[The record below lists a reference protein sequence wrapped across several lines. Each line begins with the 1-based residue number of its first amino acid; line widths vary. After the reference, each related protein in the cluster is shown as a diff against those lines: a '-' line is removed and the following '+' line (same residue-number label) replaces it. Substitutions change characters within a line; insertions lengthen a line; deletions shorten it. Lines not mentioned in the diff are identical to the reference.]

1 MKTRTSIT
9 HPLQIDTLQIDGVSG
24 LIGLTMCPGKSGPSS
39 RGDYAWSRDLQA
51 DTKVIA
57 DWGVDLWI
65 CLMEPEEMK
74 THGVAALPAAAGR
87 VSRYIN
93 LPISDLCAP
102 DERFESAWKK
112 AGPLVHKSLQ
122 HGKKVLIHCRGG
134 VGRAGTIAARLLVEF
149 GQHPAGAIPAVRAAR
164 KGAIETA
171 SQEYYLASLVALR
184 GTARINDKR
193 QVAIDAGS
201 TKNDRAARACGGL
214 LGLLTGDALGVPHEF
229 KSAGDIPPS
238 EHIEMVMPSHYKRSY
253 RQVPYGTWSDD
264 GAQALCLLES
274 LFAKDDLD
282 PADVGARLVSWWQD
296 GHMAVDGKVFDIGT
310 QTSQALSRL
319 RAGVAPLEA
328 GAGASTG
335 AGNGSLMRVLGL
347 ALWHKGSTNAL
358 FEKAMRQSMVTH
370 AALEAQ
376 LCCALYCGVADG
388 LLDGLEMDAAWN
400 AAEAALRRYC
410 ASNAEQFRV
419 LEQRILTSQYRT
431 NPTGT
436 GYVVDALWSARACL
450 RENDYAAVVRAAVGM
465 GCDTDT
471 TAAIAGGLAGI
482 AFTVA
487 GIPEHWLQTL
497 RGKDIAEPLLEALR
511 KHHGGGTPQAP
522 NISGLA
528 NSNLLRETIARHG
541 IGSRQSFRNLS
552 VYPLISTTEGG
563 AVSYRLLDEAITEG
577 KVSITEVS
585 EAGHVP
591 ELAFANHGDRP
602 VLLID
607 GQELRG
613 ARQNRTLNITIL
625 AEPGSELII
634 PVACVERGRWAYR
647 EQHLQSSEEILFSSA
662 RAERTRAVS
671 ESMRRKTGARADQQR
686 LWQMIDEQ
694 LRSAK
699 SSSET
704 DNMADLYE
712 SNRDRLASYCQAF
725 TWLPNQAGAVF
736 AIDGKPVAVELFDS
750 PTTFRNHFDKILRSI
765 ALDAAGSTQPV
776 ETGAELRA
784 VQAFLE
790 EVCSA
795 DTQSFKAIGAG
806 IDLRLQGDRISGGAL
821 QVEDHVVHL
830 SGFCV

>member
-39 RGDYAWSRDLQA
+39 LGDYAWSRDLQA

-57 DWGVDLWI
+57 EWGADLWI

-87 VSRYIN
+87 VARYMN

-102 DERFESAWKK
+102 DERFESTWTTV
-112 AGPLVHKSLQ
+112 GPLVHKSLQ
-122 HGKKVLIHCRGG
+122 DGKKVLIHCRGG

-149 GQHPAGAIPAVRAAR
+149 GQHPARAIPAVRAAR
-164 KGAIETA
+164 KGAIETS
-171 SQEYYLASLVALR
+171 SQESYLASLVPLR
-184 GTARINDKR
+184 GIARRTDKR
-193 QVAIDAGS
+193 EGEINPGS
-201 TKNDRAARACGGL
+201 NKNDRAALACGGL

-229 KSAGDIPPS
+229 KSAADIPPS
-238 EHIEMVMPSHYKRSY
+238 EQIEMVMPSHYKRSY

-274 LFAKDDLD
+274 LFAKGDLD
-282 PADVGARLVSWWQD
+282 PADLGARLVSWWQE

-335 AGNGSLMRVLGL
+335 AGNGSLMRVLSL
-347 ALWHKGSTNAL
+347 ALWHKGSTEAL

-376 LCCALYCGVADG
+376 LCCALYCGVSNG
-388 LLDGLEMDAAWN
+388 LLDGLEMNAAWD

-410 ASNAEQFRV
+410 ASNVEQLRV
-419 LEQRILTSQYRT
+419 LEQRILTSPYRT

-450 RENDYAAVVRAAVGM
+450 RENDYAAVVRAAVRI

-482 AFTVA
+482 AFTGA
-487 GIPEHWLQTL
+487 GIPAHWMQSL
-497 RGKDIAEPLLEALR
+497 RGRDIAEPLLDALR
-511 KHHGGGTPQAP
+511 KHHGDGAPQAP
-522 NISGLA
+522 NISGYA

-552 VYPLISTTEGG
+552 VYPLISTNGSGT
-563 AVSYRLLDEAITEG
+563 ANYRLLDEAITEG
-577 KVSITEVS
+577 MASITEVS

-591 ELAFANHGDRP
+591 ELAFKNRGDRP

-613 ARQNRTLNITIL
+613 ARQNRALNITIL
-625 AEPGSELII
+625 AEPESELII

-647 EQHLQSSEEILFSSA
+647 QQDLQTSEEILFSSA
-662 RAERTRAVS
+662 RAERARSVS
-671 ESMRRKTGARADQQR
+671 ESMRRKAGARADQQR
-686 LWQMIDEQ
+686 LWQMIDER
-694 LRSAK
+694 LRSSK
-699 SSSET
+699 SSSDT
-704 DNMADLYE
+704 DAMADLYE
-712 SNRDRLASYCQAF
+712 SNRDRLAAYCQAF
-725 TWLPNQAGAVF
+725 TWLPNQAGVVF

-750 PTTFRNHFDKILRSI
+750 PTTFGNHFDKILRSF

-776 ETGAELRA
+776 ETGPELRT
-784 VQAFLE
+784 VQAYLE

-795 DTQSFKAIGAG
+795 DTQSFKSIGAG
-806 IDLRLQGDRISGGAL
+806 VDLRLASDRISGGAL
-821 QVEDHVVHL
+821 VAEDRVVHL
-830 SGFCV
+830 SGFCL

>member
-1 MKTRTSIT
+1 
-9 HPLQIDTLQIDGVSG
+9 
-24 LIGLTMCPGKSGPSS
+24 
-39 RGDYAWSRDLQA
+39 
-51 DTKVIA
+51 
-57 DWGVDLWI
+57 
-65 CLMEPEEMK
+65 
-74 THGVAALPAAAGR
+74 
-87 VSRYIN
+87 
-93 LPISDLCAP
+93 
-102 DERFESAWKK
+102 
-112 AGPLVHKSLQ
+112 
-122 HGKKVLIHCRGG
+122 
-134 VGRAGTIAARLLVEF
+134 
-149 GQHPAGAIPAVRAAR
+149 
-164 KGAIETA
+164 
-171 SQEYYLASLVALR
+171 LASLVALR
-184 GTARINDKR
+184 GTALITDKR
-193 QVAIDAGS
+193 EVEIETGS
-201 TKNDRAARACGGL
+201 TKNDRAARAARACGGL

-229 KSAGDIPPS
+229 KSAADIPPA
-238 EHIEMVMPSHYKRSY
+238 EQIEMVMPSHYKRSY

-274 LFAKDDLD
+274 LFQKEDLD
-282 PADVGARLVSWWQD
+282 PADLGARLVSWWQE

-335 AGNGSLMRVLGL
+335 AGNGSLMRVLSL

-400 AAEAALRRYC
+400 ESEAALRRYC
-410 ASNAEQFRV
+410 ASNAEQLRV
-419 LEQRILTSQYRT
+419 LEQRILTSPFRSD
-431 NPTGT
+431 PTGT

-450 RENDYAAVVRAAVGM
+450 RENDYAAVVRAAVRM

-482 AFTVA
+482 AFTA
-487 GIPEHWLQTL
+487 PGIPAHWLQSL
-497 RGKDIAEPLLEALR
+497 RGRDIAEPLLDALR
-511 KHHGGGTPQAP
+511 KHHGGGTLQAP
-522 NISGLA
+522 NISGQA
-528 NSNLLRETIARHG
+528 NSNLLRETIASHG

-750 PTTFRNHFDKILRSI
+750 PTTFRNHFDKILRSF
-765 ALDAAGSTQPV
+765 AVDAPSSTQPIE
-776 ETGAELRA
+776 ETGPELRK
-784 VQAFLE
+784 VHAFLE

-795 DTQSFKAIGAG
+795 DAQWFKAICAG
-806 IDLRLQGDRISGGAL
+806 DDMRLASDRISGGAL
-821 QVEDHVVHL
+821 MVEDRVVHL
-830 SGFCV
+830 SGFSL